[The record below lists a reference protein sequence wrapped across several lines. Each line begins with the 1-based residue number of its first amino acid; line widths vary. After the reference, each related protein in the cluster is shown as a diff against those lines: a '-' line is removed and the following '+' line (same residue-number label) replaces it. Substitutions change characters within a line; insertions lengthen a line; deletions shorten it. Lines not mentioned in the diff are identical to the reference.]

1 MRPPAGRTIPEI
13 LLSLPALQL
22 SRETYELLAPLLTE
36 SVQEAGSAVSGGGR
50 GQYACGVGTFARLDS
65 NMCRR
70 QMRTPKAVKEKTSGG
85 GWQLVNIEMI

>member
-50 GQYACGVGTFARLDS
+50 GQ
-65 NMCRR
+65 
-70 QMRTPKAVKEKTSGG
+70 
-85 GWQLVNIEMI
+85 